1 MTWPVRGNITQERL
15 SNKSLVQYRTET
27 TQAQASEQADT
38 FVPCV
43 LDTSVFPTFL
53 TLNTDGALISYQ
65 SFFAKG
71 STLQEKRTS
80 RKPHQH
86 PCDMATKSERKKDG
100 RGGWGGRGKLTSSS
114 WIPSSPSRSACS
126 CRRPW
131 LTLLL
136 LRWCSGGV
144 SGGGGGTASLALV
157 LGGARRG
164 WNPI

>member
-1 MTWPVRGNITQERL
+1 
-15 SNKSLVQYRTET
+15 VQYRTET

-86 PCDMATKSERKKDG
+86 PCAMATKSERKKDG
-100 RGGWGGRGKLTSSS
+100 RGGWGGEVN
-114 WIPSSPSRSACS
+114 SR
-126 CRRPW
+126 
-131 LTLLL
+131 LLL
-136 LRWCSGGV
+136 GSLLPLRDP
-144 SGGGGGTASLALV
+144 LV
-157 LGGARRG
+157 LADGHG
-164 WNPI
+164 